1 MDQGSYGRN
10 FKQMSDKNLRKKI
23 IVVGGG
29 AAGCMAA
36 ITACAQ
42 GADVTLIE
50 KNKTV
55 AKKILSTGNGKCNYC
70 HDVIT
75 PADFHLSDS
84 DEFISSILKAYPVEK
99 CLEDFKKLGIT
110 PLVRDGY
117 VYPYSE
123 QAKSVTEVL
132 TRSLK
137 VVNVVTECS
146 VTGIEKNGDKFTV
159 KTSGKEFTADAVI
172 VTTGGEAAPVTGSTG
187 DGYKFA
193 KSLGLKQ
200 IKPVPALTSLT
211 VKDHPYKKAAGVR
224 IRATVAVEIDG
235 IEAGSD
241 TGQVQITKTGFSGI
255 PVFNV
260 SRFASRALDEGKKV
274 ALKIKFLPEL
284 SDDDIR
290 SEFNVRLAQ
299 TEQSEP
305 VTRTFYDAMI
315 GLFPDSFAD
324 ALLRNAGVDPDKKVS
339 DVSKAAD
346 KLFNAS
352 RNLKV
357 QVTGTGDMASS
368 QVTCGGVAL
377 TEIDVSTMQSKKHN
391 GLFLAGEI
399 LDIDGMCGGYNL
411 YFAWASG
418 YIAGSSASL

>member
-1 MDQGSYGRN
+1 MDQGSYRRVI
-10 FKQMSDKNLRKKI
+10 KQMSDKNSRKKI

-36 ITACAQ
+36 IAACSN
-42 GADVTLIE
+42 GGDVTLIE

-70 HDVIT
+70 HDVIR
-75 PADFHLSDS
+75 PADYHLSDE
-84 DEFISSILKAYPVEK
+84 DGFITSVLKAYPVEK
-99 CLEDFKKLGIT
+99 CLDDFKKMGIT
-110 PLVRDGY
+110 PLIRDGY

-137 VVNVVTECS
+137 GVNVVTECC
-146 VTGIEKNGDKFTV
+146 VTSIGKDGDKYIV
-159 KTSGKEFTADAVI
+159 KTSDKDYYADVVI
-172 VTTGGEAAPVTGSTG
+172 VTCGGEAAPVTGSTG

-193 KSLGLKQ
+193 KSFGLKMN
-200 IKPVPALTSLT
+200 KPVPALTSLT

-224 IRATVAVEIDG
+224 IRGTVSVLTDG
-235 IEAGSD
+235 KEAGSD
-241 TGQVQITKTGFSGI
+241 TGQIQITKTGFSGI

-260 SRFASRALDEGKKV
+260 SRFASRALDDGRKV
-274 ALKIKFLPEL
+274 SVRIKFLPEL
-284 SDDDIR
+284 SDEEIR
-290 SEFNVRLAQ
+290 DEFETRLSR
-299 TEQSEP
+299 TGQSA
-305 VTRTFYDAMI
+305 YDAMI

-324 ALLRNAGVDPDKKVS
+324 ALLRNAGVDPDKKNV

-352 RNLKV
+352 RQMKAE
-357 QVTGTGDMASS
+357 VTGTGDMASS
-368 QVTCGGVAL
+368 QVTCGGVCL
-377 TEIDVSTMQSKKHN
+377 SEINASTMECDKHK
-391 GLFLAGEI
+391 GLYLAGEV

-418 YIAGSSASL
+418 YIAGRNAAG

>member
-1 MDQGSYGRN
+1 
-10 FKQMSDKNLRKKI
+10 MSDKSRKKI

-42 GADVTLIE
+42 GAEVTLVE

-55 AKKILSTGNGKCNYC
+55 AKKILSTGNGKCNFC

-75 PADFHLSDS
+75 PADYHLSSS
-84 DEFISSILKAYPVEK
+84 DEFIGTVLKAYPVDK
-99 CLEDFKKLGIT
+99 CLADFKKLGIT

-137 VVNVVTECS
+137 GVNVVTECS
-146 VTGIEKNGDKFTV
+146 VIGIEKNGDKFTV

-172 VTTGGEAAPVTGSTG
+172 VTTGGDAAPVTGSTG

-193 KSLGLKQ
+193 KSFGLKQ

-224 IRATVAVEIDG
+224 IRATVSIEIDG
-235 IEAGSD
+235 KEAGSD

-260 SRFASRALDEGKKV
+260 SRFAARALDEGKKV
-274 ALKIKFLPEL
+274 SLKIKFLPEL
-284 SDDDIR
+284 SDNDIR
-290 SEFNVRLAQ
+290 DELNTRLS
-299 TEQSEP
+299 QSAH
-305 VTRTFYDAMI
+305 TAYDAMI
-315 GLFPDSFAD
+315 GLFTDSFAD
-324 ALLRNAGVDPDKKVS
+324 ALLRSAGVEPDKKVS
-339 DVSKAAD
+339 DAGKAAD

-368 QVTCGGVAL
+368 QVTCGGVSL
-377 TEIDVSTMQSKKHN
+377 DEIDASTMQSKKHK

-418 YIAGSSASL
+418 YIAGSSACK

>member
-1 MDQGSYGRN
+1 
-10 FKQMSDKNLRKKI
+10 MSEKSRKKI

-36 ITACAQ
+36 ITACAC
-42 GADVTLIE
+42 GADVTLVE

-75 PADFHLSDS
+75 PADYHLSND
-84 DEFISSILKAYPVEK
+84 DEFINSILKAYPVDK
-99 CLEDFKKLGIT
+99 CLADFKKLGIT

-137 VVNVVTECS
+137 GVNVVTECS

-172 VTTGGEAAPVTGSTG
+172 VTTGGDAAPVTGSTG

-224 IRATVAVEIDG
+224 IRATVSMEIDG
-235 IEAGSD
+235 KEAGSD

-260 SRFASRALDEGKKV
+260 SRFASRAMDEGKKV
-274 ALKIKFLPEL
+274 SLKIKFLPEL
-284 SDDDIR
+284 SDNDIR
-290 SEFNVRLAQ
+290 DELNTRLSQGAH
-299 TEQSEP
+299 TA
-305 VTRTFYDAMI
+305 YDAMI
-315 GLFPDSFAD
+315 GLFQDSFAD

-339 DVSKAAD
+339 DAGKASD

-368 QVTCGGVAL
+368 QVTCGGVSL
-377 TEIDVSTMQSKKHN
+377 SEIDASTMQTKKHK
-391 GLFLAGEI
+391 GLYLAGEI
-399 LDIDGMCGGYNL
+399 LDIDGICGGYNL

-418 YIAGSSASL
+418 YIAGSSACK

>member
-1 MDQGSYGRN
+1 
-10 FKQMSDKNLRKKI
+10 MSDKNSRKKI

-36 ITACAQ
+36 MAACSN
-42 GADVTLIE
+42 GGDVTLIE

-70 HDVIT
+70 HDVIR
-75 PADFHLSDS
+75 PADYHLSDE
-84 DEFISSILKAYPVEK
+84 DGFITSVLKAYPVEK
-99 CLEDFKKLGIT
+99 CLDDFKKMGIT
-110 PLVRDGY
+110 PLIRDGY

-137 VVNVVTECS
+137 GVNVVTECC
-146 VTGIEKNGDKFTV
+146 VTSIGKDGDKYIV
-159 KTSGKEFTADAVI
+159 KTSDKDYYADVVI
-172 VTTGGEAAPVTGSTG
+172 VTCGGEAAPVTGSTG

-193 KSLGLKQ
+193 KSFGLKMN
-200 IKPVPALTSLT
+200 KPVPALTSLT

-224 IRATVAVEIDG
+224 IRAAVTVEIDG
-235 IEAGSD
+235 KDAGSD

-260 SRFASRALDEGKKV
+260 SRFASRALDEGKKA
-274 ALKIKFLPEL
+274 ALKVKFLPEL
-284 SDDDIR
+284 SDDEICD
-290 SEFNVRLAQ
+290 ELNTRLSQNGLTA
-299 TEQSEP
+299 
-305 VTRTFYDAMI
+305 YDAMI

-339 DVSKAAD
+339 DAGKAAD

-368 QVTCGGVAL
+368 QVTCGGVSL
-377 TEIDVSTMQSKKHN
+377 DEIDASTMQSKKHK

-418 YIAGSSASL
+418 YIAGNSACK

>member
-1 MDQGSYGRN
+1 
-10 FKQMSDKNLRKKI
+10 MSDKSRKKI

-55 AKKILSTGNGKCNYC
+55 AKKILSTGNGKCNFC

-75 PADFHLSDS
+75 HADYHLSSS
-84 DEFISSILKAYPVEK
+84 DEFIGTVLKAYPVEK
-99 CLEDFKKLGIT
+99 CLADFKKMGIT
-110 PLVRDGY
+110 PLIKDGY

-137 VVNVVTECS
+137 GVNVVTECS
-146 VTGIEKNGDKFTV
+146 VTGIEKNEDKFTV

-193 KSLGLKQ
+193 KSFGLKQ

-224 IRATVAVEIDG
+224 IRATVSIEIDG
-235 IEAGSD
+235 KEAGSD

-260 SRFASRALDEGKKV
+260 SRFAARAMDEGKKV
-274 ALKIKFLPEL
+274 SLKIKFLPEL
-284 SDDDIR
+284 SDNDIR
-290 SEFNVRLAQ
+290 DELNTRLS
-299 TEQSEP
+299 QSAH
-305 VTRTFYDAMI
+305 TAYDAMI

-324 ALLRNAGVDPDKKVS
+324 ALLRSAGVEPDKEVS
-339 DVSKAAD
+339 DAGKAAD

-368 QVTCGGVAL
+368 QVTCGGVSL
-377 TEIDVSTMQSKKHN
+377 DEIDASTMQSKKHK

-418 YIAGSSASL
+418 YIAGSSACK

>member
-1 MDQGSYGRN
+1 
-10 FKQMSDKNLRKKI
+10 MSDKTRKKI

-36 ITACAQ
+36 ITACAN
-42 GADVTLIE
+42 GAEVTLIE

-55 AKKILSTGNGKCNYC
+55 AKKILSTGNGKCNFC

-84 DEFISSILKAYPVEK
+84 DEFMGSVLKAYPVKK
-99 CLEDFKKLGIT
+99 CLDDFKKMGIT
-110 PLVRDGY
+110 PLVKDGY

-137 VVNVVTECS
+137 GVNVVTECS
-146 VTGIEKNGDKFTV
+146 VTGIAKDGDEFTV
-159 KTSGKEFTADAVI
+159 QTSGKTFTADAVI
-172 VTTGGEAAPVTGSTG
+172 VTTGGEVAPVTGSTG
-187 DGYKFA
+187 DGYRFA
-193 KSLGLKQ
+193 KSFGLKRV
-200 IKPVPALTSLT
+200 KPVPALTSLT

-224 IRATVAVEIDG
+224 IRAAVTVEIDG
-235 IEAGSD
+235 KDAGSD

-260 SRFASRALDEGKKV
+260 SRFASRALDEGKKA
-274 ALKIKFLPEL
+274 ALKLKFLPEL
-284 SDDDIR
+284 SDDEIR
-290 SEFNVRLAQ
+290 DELNTRLSQNGLTA
-299 TEQSEP
+299 
-305 VTRTFYDAMI
+305 YDAMI

-324 ALLRNAGVDPDKKVS
+324 ALLRNAGVDPDKKTS
-339 DVSKAAD
+339 DVSKAAE
-346 KLFNAS
+346 KLFNAA

-357 QVTGTGDMASS
+357 IVTGTGDMASS
-368 QVTCGGVAL
+368 QVTCGGVDL
-377 TEIDVSTMQSKKHN
+377 SEVDVNTMQVKKHS
-391 GLFLAGEI
+391 GLYLAGEV

-418 YIAGSSASL
+418 YIAGSSAVR

>member
-1 MDQGSYGRN
+1 
-10 FKQMSDKNLRKKI
+10 MSDKSRKKI

-36 ITACAQ
+36 ITACAC

-55 AKKILSTGNGKCNYC
+55 AKKILSTGNGKCNFC

-75 PADFHLSDS
+75 PADYHLSSS
-84 DEFISSILKAYPVEK
+84 DEFIGTVLKAYPVDK
-99 CLEDFKKLGIT
+99 CLADFKKLGIT

-137 VVNVVTECS
+137 GVNVVTECS
-146 VTGIEKNGDKFTV
+146 VTGIAKDGDEFTV

-172 VTTGGEAAPVTGSTG
+172 VTTGGDAAPVTGSTG
-187 DGYKFA
+187 DGYKYA
-193 KSLGLKQ
+193 KSFGLKQ

-224 IRATVAVEIDG
+224 IRATVSIEIDG
-235 IEAGSD
+235 KEAGSD

-260 SRFASRALDEGKKV
+260 SRFAARALDEGKKV
-274 ALKIKFLPEL
+274 SLKIKFLPEL
-284 SDDDIR
+284 SDNDIR
-290 SEFNVRLAQ
+290 DEFNTRLS
-299 TEQSEP
+299 QSAH
-305 VTRTFYDAMI
+305 TAYDAMI

-324 ALLRNAGVDPDKKVS
+324 ALLRSAGVEPDKKVS
-339 DVSKAAD
+339 DAGKAVD

-377 TEIDVSTMQSKKHN
+377 DEIDASTMQSKKHK

-418 YIAGSSASL
+418 YIAGSSACK

>member
-1 MDQGSYGRN
+1 
-10 FKQMSDKNLRKKI
+10 MSDKTRKKI

-36 ITACAQ
+36 ITACAC
-42 GADVTLIE
+42 GGDVTLIE

-55 AKKILSTGNGKCNYC
+55 AKKILSTGNGKCNFC
-70 HDVIT
+70 HDVVN
-75 PADFHLSDS
+75 PSDFHLSDS
-84 DEFISSILKAYPVEK
+84 DEFMGSVLKAYPVDK
-99 CLEDFKKLGIT
+99 CLADFRKMGIT
-110 PLVRDGY
+110 PLIKDGY

-137 VVNVVTECS
+137 GVKVITECS
-146 VTGIEKNGDKFTV
+146 VTGILGDGDKFIV
-159 KTSGKEFTADAVI
+159 KTPDREFTADAVI

-193 KSLGLKQ
+193 KSFGLKRV
-200 IKPVPALTSLT
+200 KPVPALTSLT

-224 IRATVAVEIDG
+224 IRATVTIEVDG
-235 IEAGSD
+235 KEAGSD

-274 ALKIKFLPEL
+274 SLKIKFLPEL
-284 SDDDIR
+284 SDGEIR
-290 SEFNVRLAQ
+290 DELTCRLS
-299 TEQSEP
+299 QSGL
-305 VTRTFYDAMI
+305 TAYDAMI

-324 ALLRNAGVDPDKKVS
+324 ALLRNAGADPDKKAA
-339 DVSKAAD
+339 DEAKAAE
-346 KLFNAS
+346 KIFNAA

-357 QVTGTGDMASS
+357 SVTGTGDMASS
-368 QVTCGGVAL
+368 QVTCGGVDL
-377 TEIDVSTMQSKKHN
+377 SEVDVNTMQVKKHS
-391 GLFLAGEI
+391 GLYLAGEV

-418 YIAGSSASL
+418 FIAGSSASK

>member
-1 MDQGSYGRN
+1 
-10 FKQMSDKNLRKKI
+10 MSDRSRKKI

-36 ITACAQ
+36 ITACAC
-42 GADVTLIE
+42 GADVTLLE

-55 AKKILSTGNGKCNYC
+55 AKKILSTGNGKCNFC
-70 HDVIT
+70 HDVIK
-75 PADFHLSDS
+75 PSDFHLSDS
-84 DEFISSILKAYPVEK
+84 DEFMGSVLKAYPVDK
-99 CLEDFKKLGIT
+99 CLADFRKMGIT
-110 PLVRDGY
+110 PLIKDGY

-137 VVNVVTECS
+137 GVKVINECS
-146 VTGIEKNGDKFTV
+146 VTGVVKDAEKFVV
-159 KTSGKEFTADAVI
+159 KTSDNEFTADAVI

-193 KSLGLKQ
+193 KTFGLKRV
-200 IKPVPALTSLT
+200 KPVPALTSLT

-224 IRATVAVEIDG
+224 IRATVTIEVDG
-235 IEAGSD
+235 KEAGSD

-274 ALKIKFLPEL
+274 SLKIKFLPEL
-284 SDDDIR
+284 SDGEIR
-290 SEFNVRLAQ
+290 DELTCRLS
-299 TEQSEP
+299 QSGL
-305 VTRTFYDAMI
+305 TAYDAMI

-324 ALLRNAGVDPDKKVS
+324 ALLRNAGADPDKK
-339 DVSKAAD
+339 AAD
-346 KLFNAS
+346 EARAAEKIFNAA

-357 QVTGTGDMASS
+357 IVTGTGDMASS
-368 QVTCGGVAL
+368 QVTCGGVDL
-377 TEIDVSTMQSKKHN
+377 SEVDVNTMQVKKHE
-391 GLFLAGEI
+391 GLYLAGEV

-418 YIAGSSASL
+418 FIAGSSASK